1 MKHYLYTDKA
11 FIYSYLSQHGKG
23 LNLSYSQMSKNTSS
37 ESETRTTQN
46 AKETEK
52 ISGEKDGDLTIGAN
66 VHVVNGEYSTPSKY
80 EFKISKNELRETL
93 QFMDSKSE
101 AQSELYKIELH
112 DYLYE
117 IFENSLEYNDKLQ
130 TFSSSSVVIAEMNK
144 DYFDFLNRIVDLYTK
159 DKTSSF
165 LGINTSDK
173 DEFKQIEKQI
183 TPLKQLSSVFNEL
196 IPGDYKLLFDYH
208 GESLI
213 GSLYKENLKVPVR
226 ELKYFYTKNTLKIIG
241 LVVTN
246 VQEHLIINSQNV
258 LESLQVD
265 REMLQPLLQT
275 LTDKPT
281 HYFKPIMIY
290 SEF

>member
-1 MKHYLYTDKA
+1 MKHYLYTDKE

-23 LNLSYSQMSKNTSS
+23 LNLSYSQMNKNTSS
-37 ESETRTTQN
+37 ETETRTTEN
-46 AKETEK
+46 AKETDK
-52 ISGEKDGDLTIGAN
+52 INGEKDGDLTIGAN
-66 VHVVNGEYSTPSKY
+66 IHVASGEYSTPSKY

-93 QFMDSKSE
+93 NFMDSKSE

-117 IFENSLEYNDKLQ
+117 IFENTIEPNDRLQ
-130 TFSSSSVVIAEMNK
+130 SFSSSSVVIAEMNK

-165 LGINTSDK
+165 LGINSSDK
-173 DEFKQIEKQI
+173 NEFKKIESQI

-196 IPGDYKLLFDYH
+196 IPGDYKILFDYR

-213 GSLYKENLKVPVR
+213 GSLYKENLKVPLR

-246 VQEHLIINSQNV
+246 VQEHINIDSQNV

-275 LTDKPT
+275 LTDNPT